1 MASEERGAGGVD
13 VNREID
19 SLDPEGSIERWET
32 DLMKLAKKSLSSSL
46 LHSSCSLN

>member
-32 DLMKLAKKSLSSSL
+32 DLMKLAEKKSLSQSPAL
-46 LHSSCSLN
+46 VV